1 MPKVYYVL
9 LLLLVTGCTAV
20 EPEIAPQQAL
30 PAASANVADRGTPQT
45 DNRPVI
51 LAFGDS
57 LTAGYGLSREQG
69 YPEQLQQTLDEM
81 GYKYRVVNAGISG
94 DTSSNG
100 RARMQIALRDK
111 PEIVILELGA
121 NDGLRGLP
129 TNQMQGNLA
138 EMIVGFKKSGAKV
151 VLAGMTLPLNY
162 GIDYVRSFEKVFVD
176 LADEHDTTFI
186 PFFLEGVAADFTL
199 NLGDGMH
206 PNEKGYRVVVQNLLK
221 YLQPLLQRS

>member
-1 MPKVYYVL
+1 MSKVYYVL

-20 EPEIAPQQAL
+20 EPETAQQQAL
-30 PAASANVADRGTPQT
+30 PASPAKVSNPGAPQT

-57 LTAGYGLSREQG
+57 LTAGYGLSRAQG
-69 YPEQLQQTLDEM
+69 YPEQLQQALDDM
-81 GYKYRVVNAGISG
+81 GYKYRVVNAGVSG

-111 PEIVILELGA
+111 PSIVILELGA

-138 EMIVGFKKSGAKV
+138 EMIVGFKKAGAKV
-151 VLAGMTLPLNY
+151 VLAGMSLPLNY

-176 LADEHDTTFI
+176 LADEHDTAFI
-186 PFFLEGVAADFTL
+186 PFFLEGVAADFNL

-206 PNEKGYRVVVQNLLK
+206 PNEKGYGVVVQNLLK
-221 YLQPLLQRS
+221 YLEPLLEKS